1 MKEQPQNIR
10 DKQLYRF
17 ASAKRYL
24 KIHVPDFAFKHDDN
38 NVGKDK
44 FVGREIQIRKLY
56 TWLTSDSKSG
66 SYLITGY
73 RGMGK
78 SLLVKRVID
87 MISRE
92 PKAYK
97 EVMFQVAMIMT
108 IAACLIG
115 IVVPITVLP
124 QKGMIILLLA
134 VATAGIVTIL
144 ELSKAINLILFEY
157 NIRKVPSRHLFDKD
171 MIAKV
176 WLKNKDRR
184 SRKYSNI
191 HITVNLGQ
199 EILHERDVLSLIAQ
213 NLREKYYK
221 YVHNRQ
227 TRPIISIATV
237 TGSCILAFCLTRY
250 LILPVLGVLIEYIVS
265 SNSHAKSWVASLL
278 YSTGKLFGNILYAE
292 GIVWMAMRLLFY
304 LFVYHWFVK
313 LLKSLRKKIPY
324 FSVPFKALERLNIL
338 CDRISSSLNEE
349 QGAHPQYSSG
359 FLNFSFGKE
368 GKSKLTPK
376 ATVRELEHELLG
388 IINSVNSG
396 DCPPSYKV
404 QFIIVFDELDK
415 ITKAS
420 HKNKQ
425 SQDENE
431 EEALPEFD
439 TSVKGF
445 TDAMA
450 YEERKQNVL
459 RLLANMKLF
468 IATVKAKCVF
478 ISGHEL
484 FDASLADLSDRE
496 FAISSIFNG
505 VLNVSSFLSPER
517 EESDVS
523 SMTEVYLAT
532 MLLPETELKRKIQ
545 DKKTNEVLSL
555 LWSHLKEKVERDLQ
569 SVISFWPIVLP
580 KSYLRQK
587 VRNNIQNNSVLKDE
601 LPSLRWYNEYLM
613 EEHILKQ
620 EDTLT
625 EDEIM
630 EREKEIRH
638 VMEFLRN
645 FCVYLSHISN
655 GSPKKIASY
664 FEKYVKVNFDTVKQF
679 DWYDEIEVG
688 FPTEEDVR
696 KQCVLYFDPSAQKLV
711 NFVHYIA
718 APVMNAIT
726 NEVSHYGDKLLV
738 SSSFILDQIYK
749 YHGKG
754 FSWRNL
760 EQMPELLTLNK
771 NPELRDSMASIMEF
785 LLQTHITTISSS
797 IFQYKFHK
805 QIAEEISMLSKTSEE
820 AAAIFNFTLNES
832 ETVKRY
838 NTRLLRNYLNL
849 TNQTKD
855 KNQRERYCDVLERLH
870 ENQGDIYFSEED
882 YYRAIH
888 EYRSALQYI
897 DEGEISP
904 RNLIAYL
911 KCSLKIGMSYEYRHT
926 FENAYMV
933 YCQIINKLVQL
944 RWMEESKFGLDYTM
958 RLTHDWR
965 VKQNVLVDAGTLRG
979 WYSNERNAELRRHFK
994 PGLVEDLREYHAFK
1008 PEYSID
1014 ADQTISELAK
1024 NFTPEKS
1031 ELFLRLTVF
1040 EDVKFI
1046 YQAIIAKLFVIEK
1059 MESSGITQ
1067 SSIDAAEAQFM
1078 ALYSITNYKEK
1089 YIMASNFFSK
1099 LASILYYKNAIV
1111 TSEIDE
1117 SIYTTLYLFDIDL
1130 LALIDDY
1137 CYNKKDGDAYCGVI
1151 QVKDD
1156 LRNIFTS
1163 IKTSEI
1169 MENCGEGIE
1178 NLSDLNKILEVNES
1192 LLLKTRYLNK
1202 ERERSWAVCKNVY
1215 DYLKYI
1221 DGLRYYVPKI
1231 KWRRLKDC
1239 YDRRTKLNSDGFKLP
1254 CTACKYAN
1262 RSLVILMKQLFNYDE
1277 SEESKVITLLSNASH
1292 QNLKNQRPE
1301 ILSQLAASSEQLADI
1316 MMSCSYTV
1324 KEKKMKNDT
1333 VEESMQKIDTNSDC
1347 ISVEAIKVLVM
1358 LTKKIETIEWN
1369 EEDGDF
1375 YKKLSGKL
1383 DRSILYY
1390 WAACRYYD
1398 IASMHH
1404 EAVHCIWRIT
1414 NVIEK
1419 YLSVRAYYN
1428 NRYKIDPDID
1438 ALSDNLLELLNHL
1451 FRQASII
1458 VGRQYDN
1465 FNSVEIHEF
1474 KWLFHLEHVDD
1485 IDLTKLTQFPDLQ
1498 SIFMSI
1504 VNCKLYLHH
1513 LMTNNYNHKK
1523 EEYVSKMYLWH
1534 SRYRH
1539 EHTFKS
1545 EVELNYQKVKLNH
1558 AIFISI
1564 MDGYDVKQ
1572 DYFIK
1577 ENEDIGYYYPRFYNH
1592 LRDVLGVVNYHNK
1605 IGKQYDNYYIKSL
1618 FKINR
1623 VTCQSV
1629 MDILDFLIYDSITCL
1644 CNIIGTFP
1652 PHNQFTSFSN
1662 SYIAEVYE
1670 DLWDW
1675 SKYYAMMYDIY
1686 LYYRYFISKNVAGM
1700 KKMER
1705 YFPKKCKEEYS
1716 IESMKQFAILLNE
1729 SGVKCED
1736 NFGYKYSKLF
1746 MNLRHDIDD
1755 ATLHHILIDY
1765 SAEMAISY
1773 YRAARGINSEG
1784 LEYKNM
1790 INNMYILDDDLS
1802 NDTCQSNIAVER
1814 YLLNSGVINQK
1825 RDDMQSLYRK
1835 SKVNTIDSYE
1845 GKDVSEN
1852 DEITYHKLLKRY
1864 TDSNFLNTDY

>member
-1 MKEQPQNIR
+1 MKEQHQNIR

-124 QKGMIILLLA
+124 RKGMIISLLA
-134 VATAGIVTIL
+134 VATAGIVTVL

-157 NIRKVPSRHLFDKD
+157 NIRKVPFRHLFDKD

-250 LILPVLGVLIEYIVS
+250 LILPVWGVLIEYIVS
-265 SNSHAKSWVASLL
+265 SNIPAKSWVASLL
-278 YSTGKLFGNILYAE
+278 YSTGRLFWNIINAE

-349 QGAHPQYSSG
+349 QGAHPQYSSS

-368 GKSKLTPK
+368 GKSKSTPK

-431 EEALPEFD
+431 EEVLPEFD

-555 LWSHLKEKVERDLQ
+555 LWLHLKEKVERDLQ

-587 VRNNIQNNSVLKDE
+587 VRDNIQNNSVLKDE

-625 EDEIM
+625 EDEIK

-664 FEKYVKVNFDTVKQF
+664 FEKYVKVNYDTVKQF

-965 VKQNVLVDAGTLRG
+965 VKQNVLVDAGALRG

-1014 ADQTISELAK
+1014 ADQTISGLAK

-1067 SSIDAAEAQFM
+1067 SSIDAAETQFM

-1089 YIMASNFFSK
+1089 YIMASDFFSK

-1117 SIYTTLYLFDIDL
+1117 SIYTTLYLFDIDISS
-1130 LALIDDY
+1130 LIDDY
-1137 CYNKKDGDAYCGVI
+1137 CYSRHDVEDSDDAIKLKDDVRKFLTAVKTSHIIRIIDNEGDGPDNITDLYAAVLKDADSYFEIKGFNKDG
-1151 QVKDD
+1151 KKPNSS
-1156 LRNIFTS
+1156 L
-1163 IKTSEI
+1163 
-1169 MENCGEGIE
+1169 EN
-1178 NLSDLNKILEVNES
+1178 S
-1192 LLLKTRYLNK
+1192 LDYLRYLD
-1202 ERERSWAVCKNVY
+1202 SWNVI
-1215 DYLKYI
+1215 DLKH
-1221 DGLRYYVPKI
+1221 

-1239 YDRRTKLNSDGFKLP
+1239 YDRRIGLKKEGYKIP

-1262 RSLVILMKQLFNYDE
+1262 RSLVIILKRLFDYKE
-1277 SEESKVITLLSNASH
+1277 GSESKVITLLRNTTH
-1292 QNLKNQRPE
+1292 QDLNNQRPE
-1301 ILSQLAASSEQLADI
+1301 ILSQLASSSEQLADI

-1324 KEKKMKNDT
+1324 KKKVLDKDEKG
-1333 VEESMQKIDTNSDC
+1333 ESFHKLDESSDFL
-1347 ISVEAIKVLVM
+1347 SAEAINVLVK
-1358 LTKKIETIEWN
+1358 LTKKIKTIEWN
-1369 EEDGDF
+1369 
-1375 YKKLSGKL
+1375 KKNGEFRGKL

-1414 NVIEK
+1414 TVIEK
-1419 YLSVRAYYN
+1419 YLSVRVYYK
-1428 NRYKIDPDID
+1428 NRYRIDPDID
-1438 ALSDNLLELLNHL
+1438 AISANLLALLEHL
-1451 FRQASII
+1451 FTQASII
-1458 VGRQYDN
+1458 VGRKYDN
-1465 FNSVEIHEF
+1465 FNSVEIHEL

-1485 IDLTKLTQFPDLQ
+1485 VDLTKLTQFPDLQ

-1504 VNCKLYLHH
+1504 VSCKTYIYQLK
-1513 LMTNNYNHKK
+1513 TNNYNHQK
-1523 EEYVSKMYLWH
+1523 EKYVCKMYLWL
-1534 SRYRH
+1534 SRFRH
-1539 EHTFKS
+1539 ERTFKS
-1545 EVELNYQKVKLNH
+1545 EVEVNYQKAKMNH
-1558 AIFISI
+1558 TILIDI
-1564 MDGYDVKQ
+1564 MRGFDVKQ
-1572 DYFIK
+1572 EYFVK
-1577 ENEDIGYYYPRFYNH
+1577 EKEDIGYYYPRFYNK
-1592 LRDVLGVVNYHNK
+1592 LRNILADVNNCAGTH
-1605 IGKQYDNYYIKSL
+1605 YDNYYINAL
-1618 FKINR
+1618 FKKGKCD
-1623 VTCQSV
+1623 VQSV
-1629 MDILDFLIYDSITCL
+1629 LDILDFLIYDSIACL
-1644 CNIIGTFP
+1644 CNIICALP
-1652 PHNQFTSFSN
+1652 PHNQVTSFSN
-1662 SYIAEVYE
+1662 SFIAEVYE

-1675 SKYYAMMYDIY
+1675 SKYYAMIYDLY
-1686 LYYRYFISKNVAGM
+1686 LYYRYFLSGNVDGM

-1705 YFPKKCKEEYS
+1705 YFPKNCDVEYS
-1716 IESMKQFAILLNE
+1716 IESMKQFAVLMKE
-1729 SGVKCED
+1729 SKVVCKD
-1736 NFGYKYSKLF
+1736 DFGYRYSKLF
-1746 MNLRHDIDD
+1746 MNLRHNIDD
-1755 ATLHHILIDY
+1755 ATIHHILIDY

-1773 YRAARGINSEG
+1773 YRAARGINCEG
-1784 LEYKNM
+1784 QEYKNL
-1790 INNMYILDDDLS
+1790 INSMYVLDDDLR
-1802 NDTCQSNIAVER
+1802 NDTCQSNIADER

-1825 RDDMQSLYRK
+1825 RNDLQSLYRK
-1835 SKVNTIDSYE
+1835 SKVNSIDSYE
-1845 GKDVSEN
+1845 GKTNSDN
-1852 DEITYHKLLKRY
+1852 DEFTYYKIMERY
-1864 TDSNFLNTDY
+1864 EDSVFLNTEF